1 MSDGFQIHGYLEC
14 GCGALLP
21 HTELRPAPPM
31 CPECRADL
39 AAKVTEAQIAYEV
52 QGRTFTTPPPK
63 PPKRRTGKKKPL
75 TEKQKDDRRKL
86 DRARMRAYVRLAR
99 IYRPMYEMLLDQE
112 KVAEG
117 LRPDTKSI
125 TPRPRA
131 VAQQLLDDVAEAD
144 ERARRERHGASG

>member
-1 MSDGFQIHGYLEC
+1 MDAFPGAAGASEAHVTRRHLLDSDPVVVHVAETLQVDRAPPPQARGAGVSDGFQIHGYLEC
-14 GCGALLP
+14 GCGTLLP

-52 QGRTFTTPPPK
+52 QGRTFTTPQPK

-86 DRARMRAYVRLAR
+86 DRADR
-99 IYRPMYEMLLDQE
+99 
-112 KVAEG
+112 K
-117 LRPDTKSI
+117 
-125 TPRPRA
+125 
-131 VAQQLLDDVAEAD
+131 
-144 ERARRERHGASG
+144 